1 MGDDRSSVCGSRVT
15 RGKEVLGYLDAA
27 GQSAA
32 ETALRAQVWARQRAA
47 VQDRGGLGVQTAVLS
62 VGDDKSSVCGSRGTR
77 GHELWGPV
85 RAPSP
90 SRVGRGPVTRL
101 NRCTAESHAYSMPG
115 RDAAASLISSPS
127 LVQDRSRIF
136 IDYSAQ

>member
-1 MGDDRSSVCGSRVT
+1 MSVCDYQTPVCGSGDT
-15 RGKEVLGYLDAA
+15 RGYELWGFSDAA

-77 GHELWGPV
+77 GKEGVGFCEGTIAFTRWP
-85 RAPSP
+85 RA
-90 SRVGRGPVTRL
+90 RHARG
-101 NRCTAESHAYSMPG
+101 
-115 RDAAASLISSPS
+115 
-127 LVQDRSRIF
+127 
-136 IDYSAQ
+136 